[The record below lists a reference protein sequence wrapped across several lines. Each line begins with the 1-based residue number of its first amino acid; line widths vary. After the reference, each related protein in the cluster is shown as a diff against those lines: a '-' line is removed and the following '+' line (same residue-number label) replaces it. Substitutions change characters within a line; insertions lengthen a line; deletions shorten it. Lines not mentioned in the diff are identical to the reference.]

1 MKITKRQLKR
11 IIREEYSRLKRR
23 GLLREMRGG
32 MTQGYSVDYG
42 GGDFIEIMVDGSA
55 PVRKG
60 LCLYMQD
67 PGGGIESKDCS
78 ESEFMAMVNGPGYA
92 KPFFAVHFLPGAS
105 GSVYAGR
112 DVEGVGFNLIYLG
125 EDISGDEELIRGP
138 RRR

>member
-60 LCLYMQD
+60 LCLSMD
-67 PGGGIESKDCS
+67 VPGGELIANDHS
-78 ESEFMAMVNGPGYA
+78 EGEFMRMVEVY

-138 RRR
+138 VRR

>member
-1 MKITKRQLKR
+1 MRLTKRQLKR
-11 IIREEYSRLKRR
+11 IIREEYSKLKRR

-60 LCLYMQD
+60 LCLHMLV
-67 PGGGIESKDCS
+67 PGGEIESKDCS
-78 ESEFMAMVNGPGYA
+78 ESEFMAMIKGPSYQ

-112 DVEGVGFNLIYLG
+112 GEPEGMGFNLIYDG
-125 EDISGDEELIRGP
+125 EVDALIRG
-138 RRR
+138 